1 MVHFRVTECT
11 LLAVSVLREYL
22 YLYIWE
28 LAYGSILQRGVVDQY
43 RWKLI
48 TSGECNSKS
57 AYNAFFMGRVCFLP
71 WTRIWKTPPPP
82 TVQILENLML
92 D

>member
-1 MVHFRVTECT
+1 MQTREILTSDKKMFTMVHFRVTECT
-11 LLAVSVLREYL
+11 VLAVAVLREYL

-28 LAYGSILQRGVVDQY
+28 LAYGLILQRGVVDQY

-57 AYNAFFMGRVCFLP
+57 A
-71 WTRIWKTPPPP
+71 
-82 TVQILENLML
+82 
-92 D
+92 